1 MQVLSF
7 GDAGLEIVDTVGG
20 VDQLFNEID
29 ESVHYASWS
38 RNYIP
43 AHPVHIE
50 AGAGGLVVKICF
62 DDGICW
68 ADKMFTGVK
77 KIQNAYYGTR
87 ATELIRQYC
96 PDIPIPTTVKRLKNR
111 VYHEVT
117 EWMEGKTL
125 YDMVFESEDSSHYSL
140 GDTKFRIPPKITTS
154 LAEFLYNVTTCPIP
168 RDQCKSPCLGDR
180 LTVSSAENGN
190 RP

>member
-68 ADKMFTGVK
+68 ADKMFTVSRKSKTHIMELGL
-77 KIQNAYYGTR
+77 QNSFGNIAQTY
-87 ATELIRQYC
+87 Q
-96 PDIPIPTTVKRLKNR
+96 
-111 VYHEVT
+111 
-117 EWMEGKTL
+117 
-125 YDMVFESEDSSHYSL
+125 F
-140 GDTKFRIPPKITTS
+140 
-154 LAEFLYNVTTCPIP
+154 P
-168 RDQCKSPCLGDR
+168 RP
-180 LTVSSAENGN
+180 
-190 RP
+190 